1 MCLVSDL
8 ASCSRRLALVTLLLV
23 AGAAEAKPGAAEAKP
38 VEAEAKPVVAEA
50 KTVVAES
57 KPVVAERFRSRA
69 PEVQHLLH
77 NHKPV
82 EGVQRRVRR

>member
-1 MCLVSDL
+1 M
-8 ASCSRRLALVTLLLV
+8 V
-23 AGAAEAKPGAAEAKP
+23 AEVKP

-50 KTVVAES
+50 